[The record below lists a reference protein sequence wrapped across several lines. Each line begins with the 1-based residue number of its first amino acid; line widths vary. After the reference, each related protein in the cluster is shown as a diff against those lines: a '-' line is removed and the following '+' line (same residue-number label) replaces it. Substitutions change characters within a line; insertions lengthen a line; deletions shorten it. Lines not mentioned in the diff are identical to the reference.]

1 MLPSVQVGLA
11 AFLESP
17 LLTAVK
23 KLLGRWRQQQESI
36 KASSAKMGKAAF
48 KANAAQA
55 LKARGDAS
63 KKKSKVTFSDL
74 TKELPRHDSEAG
86 PSVQP
91 QSS

>member
-1 MLPSVQVGLA
+1 MQVGLA

-23 KLLGRWRQQQESI
+23 KLLGRWKQQQESI
-36 KASSAKMGKAAF
+36 KASAAKTGKAAF

-63 KKKSKVTFSDL
+63 KKESKVTFSDL